1 MFSHR
6 RAAVC
11 CVRVCLENCD
21 LQLDLIVD
29 MWRAV
34 WVEQVMQVKKLTCRH
49 AIQQHDLS
57 YSEGEKEVR
66 RDEK

>member
-11 CVRVCLENCD
+11 VHVCLESCD

-29 MWRAV
+29 MWCAV

-49 AIQQHDLS
+49 AIQQHDF
-57 YSEGEKEVR
+57 SEGEKEVR

>member
-11 CVRVCLENCD
+11 VHVCLESCD

-29 MWRAV
+29 MWCAV

-49 AIQQHDLS
+49 AIQQHDFS
-57 YSEGEKEVR
+57 
-66 RDEK
+66 

>member
-11 CVRVCLENCD
+11 VHVCLESCD

-29 MWRAV
+29 MWCAV
-34 WVEQVMQVKKLTCRH
+34 WVEQVMQVKKSTCRH
-49 AIQQHDLS
+49 AIQQHDFS

-66 RDEK
+66 RDKK